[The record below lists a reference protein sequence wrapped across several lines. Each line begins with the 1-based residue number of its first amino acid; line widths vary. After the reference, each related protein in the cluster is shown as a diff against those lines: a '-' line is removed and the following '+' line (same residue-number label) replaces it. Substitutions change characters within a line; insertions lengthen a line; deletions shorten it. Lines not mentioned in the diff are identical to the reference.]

1 MIGPMERDAPPH
13 PANNVTPRWW
23 GIGLDSCPYLVLVL
37 NTPEMSMSM
46 SMSVVCGDGGHDRPD
61 RLLAASASGAIAHP
75 SWVGTKHGA

>member
-37 NTPEMSMSM
+37 NAPKMSMSM
-46 SMSVVCGDGGHDRPD
+46 SMLVYRIDRCCGDVEENESEEDEPP
-61 RLLAASASGAIAHP
+61 SGMF
-75 SWVGTKHGA
+75 S